1 MIEITIKAIKA
12 DVLNEVARTTA
23 YEGKKSSDEG
33 AYERIFTTE
42 EDRSMLQRFWDEAAS
57 SITESMKRFVTSVDD
72 NYTTRDADDG
82 TSETLPA
89 YVANL
94 AVSSSYDTALTSSI
108 EEPVQLLC
116 QRHRKQVEQLCE
128 EGRCTTLRGR
138 SQQQHDGYTVEAF
151 LQEEANK
158 NKNNPLKI
166 KSNGKENN
174 NIDALCQRACV

>member
-23 YEGKKSSDEG
+23 YEGKKASDEG

-57 SITESMKRFVTSVDD
+57 SMTESLKRFVTSVDD
-72 NYTTRDADDG
+72 SYTTSDGGG

-94 AVSSSYDTALTSSI
+94 SVSSSYDTALTSS
-108 EEPVQLLC
+108 
-116 QRHRKQVEQLCE
+116 VEKSLF
-128 EGRCTTLRGR
+128 
-138 SQQQHDGYTVEAF
+138 SYFVNAIVSKWNNFVKADGVARYE
-151 LQEEANK
+151 QEANDNMTDILSK
-158 NKNNPLKI
+158 LFYKKKPTRIRL
-166 KSNGKENN
+166 GH
-174 NIDALCQRACV
+174 

>member
-57 SITESMKRFVTSVDD
+57 SMTESLKRFVTSVDD
-72 NYTTRDADDG
+72 SYTTSDDGG

-94 AVSSSYDTALTSSI
+94 ALSSSYDTALTSSVEKSLFSYFVNAI
-108 EEPVQLLC
+108 VSKWNNFVKKDGVQ
-116 QRHRKQVEQLCE
+116 RYE
-128 EGRCTTLRGR
+128 
-138 SQQQHDGYTVEAF
+138 
-151 LQEEANK
+151 EEAN
-158 NKNNPLKI
+158 NNMTDILSKI
-166 KSNGKENN
+166 FYKKRPTR
-174 NIDALCQRACV
+174 IKITH

>member
-1 MIEITIKAIKA
+1 MIEITIKAIKP

-57 SITESMKRFVTSVDD
+57 SMTESLKRFVTSVDD
-72 NYTTRDADDG
+72 SYTTSDEDGG

-94 AVSSSYDTALTSSI
+94 SVSSSYDTALTSSVEKSLFSYFVNAI
-108 EEPVQLLC
+108 VSKWNNFVKKDGVQ
-116 QRHRKQVEQLCE
+116 RYE
-128 EGRCTTLRGR
+128 
-138 SQQQHDGYTVEAF
+138 
-151 LQEEANK
+151 EEAN
-158 NKNNPLKI
+158 NNMTDIMAKLFYKKRPTRIKI
-166 KSNGKENN
+166 TH
-174 NIDALCQRACV
+174 

>member
-23 YEGKKSSDEG
+23 YEGKKASDEG

-57 SITESMKRFVTSVDD
+57 SMTESLKRFVTSVDD
-72 NYTTRDADDG
+72 SYTTSDEEGG

-94 AVSSSYDTALTSSI
+94 ALSSSYDTALTSSVEKSLFSYFVNAI
-108 EEPVQLLC
+108 VSKWNNFVKKDGVQ
-116 QRHRKQVEQLCE
+116 RYE
-128 EGRCTTLRGR
+128 
-138 SQQQHDGYTVEAF
+138 
-151 LQEEANK
+151 EEAN
-158 NKNNPLKI
+158 NNMTDILSKLFYKKRPTRIKI
-166 KSNGKENN
+166 TH
-174 NIDALCQRACV
+174 

>member
-23 YEGKKSSDEG
+23 YEGKKASDEG

-57 SITESMKRFVTSVDD
+57 SMTESLKRFVTSVDD
-72 NYTTRDADDG
+72 SYTTSDDGG

-94 AVSSSYDTALTSSI
+94 ALSSSYDTALTSSVETSLFSYFVNAI
-108 EEPVQLLC
+108 VSKWNNFVKKDGVQ
-116 QRHRKQVEQLCE
+116 RYE
-128 EGRCTTLRGR
+128 
-138 SQQQHDGYTVEAF
+138 
-151 LQEEANK
+151 EEAN
-158 NKNNPLKI
+158 NNMTDILSKI
-166 KSNGKENN
+166 FYKKRPTR
-174 NIDALCQRACV
+174 IKITH

>member
-72 NYTTRDADDG
+72 SYTTRDADDG

-108 EEPVQLLC
+108 EKSLFSYFVNAIVSKWNNFVKKDGVQ
-116 QRHRKQVEQLCE
+116 RYE
-128 EGRCTTLRGR
+128 
-138 SQQQHDGYTVEAF
+138 
-151 LQEEANK
+151 EEAN
-158 NKNNPLKI
+158 NNMTDILSKLFYKKKPTRIKI
-166 KSNGKENN
+166 TH
-174 NIDALCQRACV
+174 